1 MKSISKTV
9 MAGLV
14 AFGLTVGAASNAAA
28 EFKYRSG
35 TTQCGFNHFTRLGGT
50 EDHFSTINLRNPNG
64 DVTIKVDRMRI
75 FLANGAQLSEVPGNM
90 LPILGPHQSVSLR
103 SWDYWAQM
111 GLPPIPSE
119 LRPFQLLIEW
129 SVQDHGR
136 GYHLGANVVRLVRV
150 DFNGEEK
157 SRHRGSCR
165 HLELSLR

>member
-1 MKSISKTV
+1 MKSISKSL
-9 MAGLV
+9 MAVLLV
-14 AFGLTVGAASNAAA
+14 FGLTGGAISNAAA

-75 FLANGAQLSEVPGNM
+75 FLANGALLSEVPGNM
-90 LPILGPHQSVSLR
+90 LPTLGPRQSLSLR

-111 GLPPIPSE
+111 GLPPIPLE
-119 LRPFQLLIEW
+119 LRPYQLLIEW
-129 SVQDHGR
+129 SVQDHQR
-136 GYHLGANVVRLVRV
+136 GYHLGANVVRVVRV

-157 SRHRGSCR
+157 SRHRGPCR
-165 HLELSLR
+165 NLELSLQ